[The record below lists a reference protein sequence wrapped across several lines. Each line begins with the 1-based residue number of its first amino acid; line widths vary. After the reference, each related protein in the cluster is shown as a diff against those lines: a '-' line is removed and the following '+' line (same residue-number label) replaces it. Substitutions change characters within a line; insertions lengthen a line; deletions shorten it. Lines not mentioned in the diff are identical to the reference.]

1 VVSWGGRDHKAEN
14 PRGESG
20 EIPEIIRRVMLLF
33 SSLCHRVGARELALS
48 VDIRRRQVP
57 AELCRMSCTYQ
68 PRCRDTVVGIQACAR
83 RACGHCISRTAV
95 GETFSQVLRGG
106 CMLGAR
112 TTLRERCSCCQWMAT
127 ATSSTRRE
135 NGQTDRYSGP
145 TVAGPVHGV
154 SIVDHGGPENEE

>member
-1 VVSWGGRDHKAEN
+1 VSWGGRDHKVGN